1 MLKVSESTEGE
12 IVVIHLE
19 GRLDTAT
26 SADFDFALESHAEKP
41 TRLLVDLT
49 GIQYV
54 SSAGLRVF
62 LMLAKKL
69 QKSGGRLVLCNMSG
83 SVREVFD
90 IAGFSK
96 ILQIEDDR
104 EDGLKALAA

>member
-1 MLKVSESTEGE
+1 MLNVSESTEGE
-12 IVVIHLE
+12 VTVISIE

-26 SADFDFALESHAEKP
+26 SADFDFALEAHAEKP
-41 TRLLVDLT
+41 SKLLVDLT

-69 QKSGGRLVLCNMSG
+69 QKSGGRLVLCNMSS

-96 ILQIEDDR
+96 ILQIEADRDD
-104 EDGLKALAA
+104 GIAALAG

>member
-1 MLKVSESTEGE
+1 MLNVSESTEGD
-12 IVVIHLE
+12 VVVVSIE

-26 SADFDFALESHAEKP
+26 SADFDFALEPHAEEA
-41 TRLLVDLT
+41 TRLLVDLS

-69 QKSGGRLVLCNMSG
+69 QKTGGKLVLCNMSS

-96 ILQIEDDR
+96 ILQIEDDQ
-104 EDGLKALAA
+104 EAGLKALA

>member
-1 MLKVSESTEGE
+1 MLKIDESKSGE
-12 IVVIHLE
+12 IVVLALT

-26 SADFDFALESHAEKP
+26 SADFDFAAEPHADKP
-41 TRLLVDLT
+41 NKLVVDLT

-54 SSAGLRVF
+54 SSAGLRVL

-69 QKSGGRLVLCNMSG
+69 QKVQGKLVLCGMSTG
-83 SVREVFD
+83 VKEVFD

-96 ILQIEDDR
+96 IFTIEADR
-104 EDGLKALAA
+104 PAAVTRLS

>member
-1 MLKVSESTEGE
+1 MLKVTESTDGDV
-12 IVVIHLE
+12 VVIGLD

-69 QKSGGRLVLCNMSG
+69 QKSDGKLVLCNMSAT
-83 SVREVFD
+83 VREVFD

-96 ILQIEDDR
+96 ILRIEPDR
-104 EDGLKALAA
+104 AAGVAALAG